1 MFALTYPH
9 GRTCDVS
16 RLLGFYGGKQ
26 HAFHLNRWPN
36 ANTQCQKAGKPN
48 QYDKHCMGDSDT
60 QFHIV
65 GMTATASNVRG
76 YWDFEKT
83 KDSEKGEA
91 HYGFRL
97 AGINGVPSGKGH
109 QYLSINNGRY
119 RQKSDAAI
127 AEFII
132 YKGALNHEQVAFVYC
147 SLHPTGSNHKPTKL
161 TCLASF
167 LTPFTP
173 PRWLT

>member
-1 MFALTYPH
+1 MSHIVSLFLNRLLSLTHTDALAV
-9 GRTCDVS
+9 VS
-16 RLLGFYGGKQ
+16 RLLGFHSGRQ

-48 QYDKHCMGDSDT
+48 QYDKHCREDADT

-65 GMTATASNVRG
+65 GMTAKASNVRG

-97 AGINGVPSGKGH
+97 AGINGVPSGKSH
-109 QYLSINNGRY
+109 QYLSINAGRY
-119 RQKSDAAI
+119 GHEKSDVAV
-127 AEFII
+127 AEFIM
-132 YKGALNHEQVAFVYC
+132 YKGGLDKHQVSFICVHHERHNKQ
-147 SLHPTGSNHKPTKL
+147 
-161 TCLASF
+161 
-167 LTPFTP
+167 FTIYD
-173 PRWLT
+173 